1 MKRLLLMVFVLILV
15 GCGESEISISEI
27 CETKPKVCNDLMDDS
42 HCKLE
47 RRNVVYS
54 RYYEG
59 SVPSD
64 AKKYRLLLD
73 FEKYSKCMELASG
86 IEHIK
91 LKEKTTQ
98 RINSYHVSLAEIKRL
113 SDETLSSD
121 HPGLLYYHWSRH
133 QSKSHLERF
142 LKAAEQNNFAEPD
155 LQFALASHF
164 LAERN
169 PKAIEAMHQ
178 TLKLYKANQR
188 VDPEIYKTLTTA
200 YYKQKKY
207 IESYHWAL
215 VSQAAGVERIE
226 FQLIIKDLDKQN
238 FDHDKIKTIAEKT
251 LLLIEEGKYQPPKF

>member
-1 MKRLLLMVFVLILV
+1 MKRLLFALCILV
-15 GCGESEISISEI
+15 LAGCGETEISISEV
-27 CETKPKVCNDLMDDS
+27 CATKPLICNDLMDDS

-47 RRNVVYS
+47 RRNVIFS
-54 RYYEG
+54 RHDE
-59 SVPSD
+59 SKVPSD

-98 RINSYHVSLAEIKRL
+98 RVDSYRVSLAEIKRL
-113 SDETLSSD
+113 SDETMSSD

-142 LKAAEQNNFAEPD
+142 LKTAEQSKFSDPD
-155 LQFALASHF
+155 LQFALASHY
-164 LAERN
+164 LAERD
-169 PKAIEAMHQ
+169 PRAIAAMHQ
-178 TLKLYKANQR
+178 TLTLYKAKDR

-200 YYKQKKY
+200 YYKQRKY

-215 VSQAAGVERIE
+215 ISQAAGVERIE
-226 FQLIIKDLDKQN
+226 FQLIIKDLDKQA
-238 FDHDKIKTIAEKT
+238 FDHDKIKTIAEQT
-251 LLLIEEGKYQPPKF
+251 LVQIEQGNYQQPKF